1 MHKTLNVLFV
11 AATTLLACALFF
23 SMGAHAQTDLGIVEA
38 LPSPRHVQGAFDQIL
53 DRGILGALVIIEAVV
68 IALLVRAT
76 QVAQKEVLSWA
87 IASTKAQ
94 QATEQA
100 LVKATEQLARNEAV
114 IAQVLSRQQH

>member
-1 MHKTLNVLFV
+1 MLKTLNVLFV

-23 SMGAHAQTDLGIVEA
+23 SMGAHAQDIGIAEA